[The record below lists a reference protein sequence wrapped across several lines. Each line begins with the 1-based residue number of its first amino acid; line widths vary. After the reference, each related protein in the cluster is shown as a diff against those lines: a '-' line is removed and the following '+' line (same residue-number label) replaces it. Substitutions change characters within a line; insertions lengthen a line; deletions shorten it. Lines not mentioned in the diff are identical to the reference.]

1 MLVLFV
7 VILGIAWSRGDGGCV
22 GVGGVCDGGG
32 GGGGGGVDGRR
43 RGGGRGHG
51 RVVVCSGGV
60 GSGGGGHCVEGRVIF
75 VVLCC

>member
-32 GGGGGGVDGRR
+32 GRGGG
-43 RGGGRGHG
+43 RGGRGGRGRGHG

-60 GSGGGGHCVEGRVIF
+60 GSGGGGHYVEGRVIF